1 MSLLHKY
8 RKEKLLEKR
17 LSRLERVIVERSI
30 GKNSEPSKAYRIWDY
45 LMNNGPTSV
54 ADLKR
59 VLPDDITRAI
69 NFFAKNDLL
78 VKNGDIVSANADY
91 AWDDVGVI
99 PRTAEQEVLNDIGN
113 KLNSA
118 NTADSSDSPTPT
130 RRRAVKANL
139 FSRKIE
145 EVKAAIDAGQDVNQI
160 NDKGQTPLLYACGTK
175 TDTDPIV
182 ELLRENG
189 ADPTITINGD
199 RNQCISLAIKNKNI
213 SVIKALALGGVAL
226 YNIYKNT
233 DCYLC
238 ALIDYLDEATFS
250 KVLDKHFSSSTRLYM
265 YILHSIITAAFRK
278 YGTIVV
284 AKILNIC
291 FSNVGKGYDLDQFI
305 PNLPNI
311 GDYIIPDEL
320 CEEILN
326 ICIKNGCVP
335 NCVGVRNDYNLWNKN
350 RYISQMLFDTVKGV
364 GSGKLKL
371 YDGSSEY
378 FNIIDFISS
387 KYGWAIDNV
396 TDILTQSVI
405 DRQSA
410 RWGWGYILRAK
421 ESDKIKL
428 LRKFKFKR
436 LKQQVQDIGMY
447 ILPLLKDTNKELTR
461 ALFKQTRSYI
471 ISFIDYYLS
480 NGLVSNIT
488 GIKNKYFFEC
498 LLDLDDSEYIGNKLA
513 HFCSRSAYSTNAQ
526 VCIDALAEAGYD
538 LNKADIDY
546 SKIKNNDS
554 LINDIIDHIN
564 DDTMSTNTRRTI
576 EADPSILANSRIQDA
591 LNKADDDN
599 TTARQ
604 IRTMY
609 DRWVATA
616 EKDKYDM

>member
-78 VKNGDIVSANADY
+78 VKNGDMVSANADY

-113 KLNSA
+113 KLNS
-118 NTADSSDSPTPT
+118 TSTDSSDSPTPA

-145 EVKAAIDAGQDVNQI
+145 EVKAAIDAGQDVNQT
-160 NDKGQTPLLYACGTK
+160 NDKGQTPLLYACGSK
-175 TDTDPIV
+175 TDTGPIV
-182 ELLRENG
+182 ELLLENG
-189 ADPTITINGD
+189 ADPTITKNGD
-199 RNQCISLAIKNKNI
+199 RSQCISLAIKNKNI

-238 ALIDYLDEATFS
+238 ALADYLDEATFS

-265 YILHSIITAAFRK
+265 YILNSIVITAFRR
-278 YGTIVV
+278 YGIIIL

-311 GDYIIPDEL
+311 GSYIIPDEL
-320 CEEILN
+320 CEEILD

-335 NCVGVRNDYNLWNKN
+335 NCVGMQNDYNLWSKN
-350 RYISQMLFDTVKGV
+350 RYISKMLFDTVNDV
-364 GSGKLKL
+364 CSGKLKL

-378 FNIIDFISS
+378 FNIIDFISN
-387 KYGWAIDNV
+387 KYGWTIDNIA
-396 TDILTQSVI
+396 DILTQSVI

-410 RWGWGYILRAK
+410 RWGWRYINRAD

-436 LKQQVQDIGMY
+436 LPQLDFSTY
-447 ILPLLKDTNKELTR
+447 ILPLLNTNNKELIR
-461 ALFKQTRSYI
+461 ALFKQTRLYI
-471 ISFIDYYLS
+471 IGNIDHYIS
-480 NGLVSNIT
+480 NGLASYIT

-498 LLDLDDSEYIGNKLA
+498 LLDLDDSGYIGNKLA
-513 HFCSRSAYSTNAQ
+513 HFCSRSAYRTNSQ

-538 LNKADIDY
+538 LNNAEIDY
-546 SKIKNNDS
+546 NKVKNNNL

-609 DRWVATA
+609 DRWAATA

>member
-17 LSRLERVIVERSI
+17 LSRLERVLVERSI
-30 GKNSEPSKAYRIWDY
+30 GKNNEPSKAYRIWDY

-78 VKNGDIVSANADY
+78 VKNGDVVSANADY

-113 KLNSA
+113 KLNSIS
-118 NTADSSDSPTPT
+118 TDSSDSPTPT
-130 RRRAVKANL
+130 RRRAVKTNL

-145 EVKAAIDAGQDVNQI
+145 EVKAAIDAGQDVNQT

-175 TDTDPIV
+175 TDTGPIV
-182 ELLRENG
+182 EILLENG

-226 YNIYKNT
+226 YSIYKNT

-238 ALIDYLDEATFS
+238 ALADYLDEATFS

-278 YGTIVV
+278 YGVTVV

-311 GDYIIPDEL
+311 GTFQLPDEL
-320 CEEILN
+320 YEEILD

-335 NCVGVRNDYNLWNKN
+335 NCVGIRNDYNLWNKN
-350 RYISQMLFDTVKGV
+350 RYISKMLFDTVNDV
-364 GSGKLKL
+364 CSGKLKL

-378 FNIIDFISS
+378 FNIIDFISN
-387 KYGWAIDNV
+387 KYGWTIDNI

-405 DRQSA
+405 DKQSA
-410 RWGWGYILRAK
+410 RWGWRYINRAK

-436 LKQQVQDIGMY
+436 LPQLDFSTY
-447 ILPLLKDTNKELTR
+447 ILPLLNSNNKELIR
-461 ALFKQTRSYI
+461 ALFKQTRLYI
-471 ISFIDYYLS
+471 VGDIDYYLS
-480 NGLVSNIT
+480 NVSVSYIT

-498 LLDLDDSEYIGNKLA
+498 LLDLDDSGYIGNKLA
-513 HFCSRSAYSTNAQ
+513 DLCSRRAYRTNSQ

-538 LNKADIDY
+538 LNNAEIDY
-546 SKIKNNDS
+546 NKIKDNNR

-609 DRWVATA
+609 DRWAATA

>member
-8 RKEKLLEKR
+8 RKEKLLENR
-17 LSRLERVIVERSI
+17 LSRLERVLVERSI
-30 GKNSEPSKAYRIWDY
+30 GKNNEPSKAYRIWDY
-45 LMNNGPTSV
+45 LVNNGPTSV

-78 VKNGDIVSANADY
+78 VKNGDMVSANADY

-113 KLNSA
+113 KLNS
-118 NTADSSDSPTPT
+118 TSTDSSDSPTPT
-130 RRRAVKANL
+130 RRRTVKANL

-145 EVKAAIDAGQDVNQI
+145 EVKAAIDAGQDVNQT

-175 TDTDPIV
+175 TDTGPIV
-182 ELLRENG
+182 EILLENG
-189 ADPTITINGD
+189 ADPTITKNGD

-226 YNIYKNT
+226 YSIYKDMN
-233 DCYLC
+233 CYLG
-238 ALIDYLDEATFS
+238 ALTYYLDEATFS
-250 KVLDKHFSSSTRLYM
+250 KVLDKDFSSNTRLYT
-265 YILHSIITAAFRK
+265 YILDSIIPAAFRK

-311 GDYIIPDEL
+311 GSYIIPDEL
-320 CEEILN
+320 CEEMLN

-335 NCVGVRNDYNLWNKN
+335 NCVGAGNDYNLWAKN
-350 RYISQMLFDTVKGV
+350 RYISKMLFDTVNDV
-364 GSGKLKL
+364 CSGKLKL
-371 YDGSSEY
+371 YDGSSAY

-387 KYGWAIDNV
+387 KYGWAIDNIA
-396 TDILTQSVI
+396 DILTQSVI

-410 RWGWGYILRAK
+410 RWGWRYINRAE

-436 LKQQVQDIGMY
+436 LPQLDFSTY
-447 ILPLLKDTNKELTR
+447 ILPLLNANNKELIR

-471 ISFIDYYLS
+471 VGDIDYYLS
-480 NGLVSNIT
+480 NGLASYIT

-498 LLDLDDSEYIGNKLA
+498 LLDLDDSGYIGNKLA
-513 HFCSRSAYSTNAQ
+513 HFCSRSAYRTNAQ

-538 LNKADIDY
+538 LDKAEIDY
-546 SKIKNNDS
+546 NKVKDNNR

-604 IRTMY
+604 IKTMY
-609 DRWVATA
+609 DRWAATA

>member
-78 VKNGDIVSANADY
+78 VKNGDMVSANADY

-113 KLNSA
+113 KLNS
-118 NTADSSDSPTPT
+118 TSTDSSDSPTPT

-160 NDKGQTPLLYACGTK
+160 NDKGQTPLLYACGSK
-175 TDTDPIV
+175 TDTGPIV
-182 ELLRENG
+182 ELLLENG

-199 RNQCISLAIKNKNI
+199 SNQCISLAIKNKNI

-238 ALIDYLDEATFS
+238 ALVDYLDEATFS

-278 YGTIVV
+278 YGTIVL

-305 PNLPNI
+305 PNLPII
-311 GDYIIPDEL
+311 GAYIIPDEL

-335 NCVGVRNDYNLWNKN
+335 NCVGIKNDYNLWGKN
-350 RYISQMLFDTVKGV
+350 RYISKMLFDTVNGV
-364 GSGKLKL
+364 CSGKLKL
-371 YDGSSEY
+371 YDGYSEY

-387 KYGWAIDNV
+387 KYGWAIDNI

-410 RWGWGYILRAK
+410 IWGWRYINRAE

-436 LKQQVQDIGMY
+436 LKQQVPDISMY
-447 ILPLLKDTNKELTR
+447 IFPLLNTNNKE
-461 ALFKQTRSYI
+461 K
-471 ISFIDYYLS
+471 
-480 NGLVSNIT
+480 
-488 GIKNKYFFEC
+488 KK
-498 LLDLDDSEYIGNKLA
+498 K
-513 HFCSRSAYSTNAQ
+513 
-526 VCIDALAEAGYD
+526 
-538 LNKADIDY
+538 K
-546 SKIKNNDS
+546 
-554 LINDIIDHIN
+554 
-564 DDTMSTNTRRTI
+564 
-576 EADPSILANSRIQDA
+576 
-591 LNKADDDN
+591 
-599 TTARQ
+599 
-604 IRTMY
+604 
-609 DRWVATA
+609 
-616 EKDKYDM
+616 

>member
-17 LSRLERVIVERSI
+17 LSRLERVLVERSI

-45 LMNNGPTSV
+45 LMNNGTTSV

-78 VKNGDIVSANADY
+78 VKNGDMVSANADY

-113 KLNSA
+113 KLNS
-118 NTADSSDSPTPT
+118 TSTDSSDSQTPT
-130 RRRAVKANL
+130 RRRTVKANL
-139 FSRKIE
+139 FSRKIK

-160 NDKGQTPLLYACGTK
+160 NDKGQTPLLYACGSK
-175 TDTDPIV
+175 TDTGPIV
-182 ELLRENG
+182 ELLLENG

-226 YNIYKNT
+226 HNIYKNT

-238 ALIDYLDEATFS
+238 ALTDYLDEATFS

-265 YILHSIITAAFRK
+265 YILNSIITAAFRK
-278 YGTIVV
+278 YGIIVL

-311 GDYIIPDEL
+311 GSYIIPDEL
-320 CEEILN
+320 CEEMLN

-335 NCVGVRNDYNLWNKN
+335 NCVGIRNDYNLWGKN
-350 RYISQMLFDTVKGV
+350 RYISKMLFDTVNDV
-364 GSGKLKL
+364 CSGKLKL

-387 KYGWAIDNV
+387 KYGWAIDNIA
-396 TDILTQSVI
+396 DILTQSVI

-410 RWGWGYILRAK
+410 RWGWRYINRAE

-436 LKQQVQDIGMY
+436 LQQQVADISMY
-447 ILPLLKDTNKELTR
+447 ILPLLNTNNKELTR

-480 NGLVSNIT
+480 NGLASHIT
-488 GIKNKYFFEC
+488 GIKNKYFFEY
-498 LLDLDDSEYIGNKLA
+498 LLDLDDSGYIGNKLA
-513 HFCSRSAYSTNAQ
+513 HFCSRSAYRTNSQ

-538 LNKADIDY
+538 LNNAEIDY
-546 SKIKNNDS
+546 NKIKDNNR

-591 LNKADDDN
+591 LSKADDDN

-609 DRWVATA
+609 DRWAATA

>member
-17 LSRLERVIVERSI
+17 LSRLERVLVERSI

-78 VKNGDIVSANADY
+78 VKNGDMVSANADY

-99 PRTAEQEVLNDIGN
+99 PRTAEQEVLNDIGS
-113 KLNSA
+113 KLNS
-118 NTADSSDSPTPT
+118 TSTDSSDSPTPT

-160 NDKGQTPLLYACGTK
+160 NDKGQTPLLYACGSK
-175 TDTDPIV
+175 TDTGPIV
-182 ELLRENG
+182 ELLLENG

-199 RNQCISLAIKNKNI
+199 RSRCISLAIKNKNV

-250 KVLDKHFSSSTRLYM
+250 KVLDKHFSSSTRQYM

-278 YGTIVV
+278 YGIIVV

-311 GDYIIPDEL
+311 GAYIIPDEL

-335 NCVGVRNDYNLWNKN
+335 NCVGMRNDYDLWGKNK
-350 RYISQMLFDTVKGV
+350 YISKMLFDTVNGV
-364 GSGKLKL
+364 CSGKLKL

-378 FNIIDFISS
+378 FNIIDFISN
-387 KYGWAIDNV
+387 KYGWTIDNIA
-396 TDILTQSVI
+396 DILTQSVI

-410 RWGWGYILRAK
+410 RWGWRYILRAE

-436 LKQQVQDIGMY
+436 LPQSDFSMY
-447 ILPLLKDTNKELTR
+447 ILPLFKNTNNKELIR
-461 ALFKQTRSYI
+461 ALFKQTRLYI
-471 ISFIDYYLS
+471 VGDIDYYLS
-480 NGLVSNIT
+480 NGLASYIT

-498 LLDLDDSEYIGNKLA
+498 LLDLDDSGYIGNKLA
-513 HFCSRSAYSTNAQ
+513 HFCSRSAYSTNSQ
-526 VCIDALAEAGYD
+526 VCIDALAEAGYE

-546 SKIKNNDS
+546 NKIKNNNS

>member
-78 VKNGDIVSANADY
+78 VKTGDIVSANADY

-118 NTADSSDSPTPT
+118 STDSSDSPTPT

-160 NDKGQTPLLYACGTK
+160 NDKGQTPLFYACGSK
-175 TDTDPIV
+175 TDTGPIV
-182 ELLRENG
+182 ELLLENG
-189 ADPTITINGD
+189 ANPAIARNGD
-199 RNQCISLAIKNKNI
+199 QRQTCISLAIKNNNS

-226 YNIYKNT
+226 YGIYKDT
-233 DCYLC
+233 LCYLC
-238 ALIDYLDEATFS
+238 ALTHYLDEATFS

-265 YILHSIITAAFRK
+265 YILHNIITAAFRK

-305 PNLPNI
+305 PNLPTI
-311 GDYIIPDEL
+311 GTYIIPDEL

-335 NCVGVRNDYNLWNKN
+335 NCKGAVNNYDLWGKNK
-350 RYISQMLFDTVKGV
+350 YISKMLFDTVNDV
-364 GSGKLKL
+364 CSGKLKL

-378 FNIIDFISS
+378 FNIIDFISN
-387 KYGWAIDNV
+387 KYGWTIDNIA
-396 TDILTQSVI
+396 DILTQSVI
-405 DRQSA
+405 DGQSA
-410 RWGWGYILRAK
+410 RWGWRYINRAK

-428 LRKFKFKR
+428 LRKFKFRR
-436 LKQQVQDIGMY
+436 LSQSDFNTY
-447 ILPLLKDTNKELTR
+447 ILPLLKNTNNKELIR

-471 ISFIDYYLS
+471 VGDIDYYLS
-480 NGLVSNIT
+480 NGLASYIT

-513 HFCSRSAYSTNAQ
+513 HFCSISAYSTNAQ

-538 LNKADIDY
+538 LDKTEIDY
-546 SKIKNNDS
+546 NKVKNNNL

-604 IRTMY
+604 IRMMY
-609 DRWVATA
+609 DRWAATA

>member
-54 ADLKR
+54 TDLKR

-78 VKNGDIVSANADY
+78 VKNGDIISANADY

-113 KLNSA
+113 KLNS
-118 NTADSSDSPTPT
+118 TSTDSSDSPTPA

-175 TDTDPIV
+175 TDTGPIV
-182 ELLRENG
+182 ELLLENG
-189 ADPTITINGD
+189 ADPTIARNGD
-199 RNQCISLAIKNKNI
+199 QRQSCISLAIKNNNS

-226 YNIYKNT
+226 YNIYKDT
-233 DCYLC
+233 TCYLC

-250 KVLDKHFSSSTRLYM
+250 KVLDKHFSSNTRLYM
-265 YILHSIITAAFRK
+265 YILHNIITTAFRK
-278 YGTIVV
+278 YGTIVL

-305 PNLPNI
+305 PNLPTI
-311 GDYIIPDEL
+311 GTYIIPDEL

-335 NCVGVRNDYNLWNKN
+335 NCKGAVNNYDLWSKNK
-350 RYISQMLFDTVKGV
+350 YISKMLFDTVNDV
-364 GSGKLKL
+364 CSGKLKL

-378 FNIIDFISS
+378 FNIIDFISN
-387 KYGWAIDNV
+387 KYGWTIDN
-396 TDILTQSVI
+396 TADILTQSVI
-405 DRQSA
+405 DGQSA
-410 RWGWGYILRAK
+410 RWGWRYIIRAE

-436 LKQQVQDIGMY
+436 LKQSDFSTY
-447 ILPLLKDTNKELTR
+447 ILPLLKNTNNKELIR

-471 ISFIDYYLS
+471 VGDIDYYLS
-480 NGLVSNIT
+480 NGLASYIT

-498 LLDLDDSEYIGNKLA
+498 LLDLDDSGYIGNKLA

-538 LNKADIDY
+538 LNKSEIDY
-546 SKIKNNDS
+546 NKVKNNNL

-604 IRTMY
+604 IRMMY
-609 DRWVATA
+609 DRWAATA

>member
-8 RKEKLLEKR
+8 RKEKLLENR

-99 PRTAEQEVLNDIGN
+99 PRTAEQEILNDIGN
-113 KLNSA
+113 KLNST
-118 NTADSSDSPTPT
+118 NTDSSDSPTPT

-145 EVKAAIDAGQDVNQI
+145 EVKAAIDAGQDVNNI
-160 NDKGQTPLLYACGTK
+160 NDKGQTPLLYACGSK
-175 TDTDPIV
+175 TDTGPIV
-182 ELLRENG
+182 ELLLENG

-199 RNQCISLAIKNKNI
+199 RNKCISLAIKNKNI

-226 YNIYKNT
+226 HNIYKNT

-265 YILHSIITAAFRK
+265 YILHSIITSAFRK
-278 YGTIVV
+278 YGTIVL

-311 GDYIIPDEL
+311 GAYIIPDEL

-335 NCVGVRNDYNLWNKN
+335 NCVGMRNDYDLWNKN
-350 RYISQMLFDTVKGV
+350 KYISKMLFDTVNDV
-364 GSGKLKL
+364 CSGKLKL

-378 FNIIDFISS
+378 FSIIDYISS
-387 KYGWAIDNV
+387 KYGWTIGNIA
-396 TDILTQSVI
+396 DILTQSVI

-410 RWGWGYILRAK
+410 RWGWRCILRAE

-436 LKQQVQDIGMY
+436 LQQSDFSTY
-447 ILPLLKDTNKELTR
+447 ILPLLRNTNNKELIR

-471 ISFIDYYLS
+471 VGDIDYYMS
-480 NGLVSNIT
+480 NGLASYIT

-498 LLDLDDSEYIGNKLA
+498 LLDLDDSGYIGNKLA
-513 HFCSRSAYSTNAQ
+513 HFCSISAYSTNAQ

-538 LNKADIDY
+538 LNKGEIDY
-546 SKIKNNDS
+546 NKIKYNSS

-609 DRWVATA
+609 DRWAATA

>member
-78 VKNGDIVSANADY
+78 VKNGDMVSANADY

-113 KLNSA
+113 KLNST
-118 NTADSSDSPTPT
+118 NTDSSDSPTPT
-130 RRRAVKANL
+130 RRRDVKANL

-160 NDKGQTPLLYACGTK
+160 NDKGQTPLFYACSTK
-175 TDTDPIV
+175 TDTGPIV
-182 ELLRENG
+182 ELLLENG

-199 RNQCISLAIKNKNI
+199 RNQCISLAIKNKNS

-226 YNIYKNT
+226 SGIYKDT

-238 ALIDYLDEATFS
+238 ALTDYLDEATFS

-265 YILHSIITAAFRK
+265 YILNSIITAAFRK
-278 YGTIVV
+278 YGTIVL

-311 GDYIIPDEL
+311 GAYIIPDEL
-320 CEEILN
+320 CEEMLN

-335 NCVGVRNDYNLWNKN
+335 NCVGMRNDFNLWGKN
-350 RYISQMLFDTVKGV
+350 RYISKMLFDTVNDV
-364 GSGKLKL
+364 CSGKLKL

-378 FNIIDFISS
+378 FSIIDYISS
-387 KYGWAIDNV
+387 KYGWAIGNIA
-396 TDILTQSVI
+396 DILTQSVI

-410 RWGWGYILRAK
+410 RWGWRCINRAE

-436 LKQQVQDIGMY
+436 LKQSDFSTY
-447 ILPLLKDTNKELTR
+447 ILPLLFTNNKELIR

-471 ISFIDYYLS
+471 VGDIDYYLS
-480 NGLVSNIT
+480 NGLASYIT
-488 GIKNKYFFEC
+488 SIKNKYFFEC
-498 LLDLDDSEYIGNKLA
+498 LLDLDDSGYIGNKLA
-513 HFCSRSAYSTNAQ
+513 HFCSRSAYYTNSQ
-526 VCIDALAEAGYD
+526 VCRDALAEAGYD
-538 LNKADIDY
+538 LNKSDIDY
-546 SKIKNNDS
+546 NKIKNNNL

>member
-8 RKEKLLEKR
+8 RKEKLLENR

-78 VKNGDIVSANADY
+78 VKNGDVVSANADY

-113 KLNSA
+113 KLNS
-118 NTADSSDSPTPT
+118 TSTDSSDSPTPT

-160 NDKGQTPLLYACGTK
+160 NDKGQTPLFYACGSK
-175 TDTDPIV
+175 TDTGPIV
-182 ELLRENG
+182 ELLLENG
-189 ADPTITINGD
+189 ADPTITKNGD
-199 RNQCISLAIKNKNI
+199 RSQCISLAIKNKNI

-238 ALIDYLDEATFS
+238 ALTDYLDEATFS

-265 YILHSIITAAFRK
+265 YILNSIVITAFRR
-278 YGTIVV
+278 YGIIIL

-305 PNLPNI
+305 PNLPTI
-311 GDYIIPDEL
+311 GTYVIPDEL

-335 NCVGVRNDYNLWNKN
+335 NCVGMRNDYNLWNKN
-350 RYISQMLFDTVKGV
+350 RYISKMLFDTVNDV
-364 GSGKLKL
+364 CSGKLKL

-378 FNIIDFISS
+378 FSIIDFISS
-387 KYGWAIDNV
+387 KYGWTIDNI

-405 DRQSA
+405 DKQSA
-410 RWGWGYILRAK
+410 RWGWRYINRAD

-436 LKQQVQDIGMY
+436 LPQLYFSTY
-447 ILPLLKDTNKELTR
+447 ILPLLNTNNKELIR
-461 ALFKQTRSYI
+461 ALFKQTRLYI
-471 ISFIDYYLS
+471 VGDIDYYLS
-480 NGLVSNIT
+480 NGLASYIT

-498 LLDLDDSEYIGNKLA
+498 LLDLDDSGYIGNKLA
-513 HFCSRSAYSTNAQ
+513 HFCSRSAYRTNAQ
-526 VCIDALAEAGYD
+526 VCIDALTEAGYD
-538 LNKADIDY
+538 LNNAEIDY
-546 SKIKNNDS
+546 NKVKNNNL

-609 DRWVATA
+609 DRWAATA

>member
-78 VKNGDIVSANADY
+78 VKNGDMVSANADY

-113 KLNSA
+113 KLNS
-118 NTADSSDSPTPT
+118 TSTDSSDSPTPT

-145 EVKAAIDAGQDVNQI
+145 EVKAAIDAGQDVNHI
-160 NDKGQTPLLYACGTK
+160 NDKGQTPLLYACGSK
-175 TDTDPIV
+175 TDTGPIV
-182 ELLRENG
+182 ELLLENG

-199 RNQCISLAIKNKNI
+199 RNKCISLAIKNKNI

-250 KVLDKHFSSSTRLYM
+250 KVLDKHFSSSTRQYM

-278 YGTIVV
+278 YGIIVL

-311 GDYIIPDEL
+311 GAYIIPDEL
-320 CEEILN
+320 CEEMLN

-335 NCVGVRNDYNLWNKN
+335 NCVGIQNDYNLWGKNK
-350 RYISQMLFDTVKGV
+350 YISKMLFDTVNGV
-364 GSGKLKL
+364 CSGKLKL

-378 FNIIDFISS
+378 FNIIDFISN
-387 KYGWAIDNV
+387 KYGWTIDNI

-410 RWGWGYILRAK
+410 RWGWRYILGAE

-436 LKQQVQDIGMY
+436 LKQQVSDISMY
-447 ILPLLKDTNKELTR
+447 ILPLLNTNNKELTR

-480 NGLVSNIT
+480 NGLASHIT
-488 GIKNKYFFEC
+488 NIKNKYFFEY
-498 LLDLDDSEYIGNKLA
+498 LLDLDDSGYIGNKLA
-513 HFCSRSAYSTNAQ
+513 HFCSRSAYRTNSQ

-546 SKIKNNDS
+546 NKIKNNDS

-609 DRWVATA
+609 DRWAATA

>member
-8 RKEKLLEKR
+8 RKEKLLENR
-17 LSRLERVIVERSI
+17 LSRLERVLVERSI
-30 GKNSEPSKAYRIWDY
+30 GKNNEPSKAYRIWDY

-78 VKNGDIVSANADY
+78 VKNGDMVSANADY

-99 PRTAEQEVLNDIGN
+99 PRTAEQEFLNDIGN
-113 KLNSA
+113 KLNS
-118 NTADSSDSPTPT
+118 TSADSSDSPTPT
-130 RRRAVKANL
+130 RRRTVKANL

-145 EVKAAIDAGQDVNQI
+145 EVKAAIDAGQDVNQT
-160 NDKGQTPLLYACGTK
+160 NDKGQTPLLYACGSK
-175 TDTDPIV
+175 TDTGPIV
-182 ELLRENG
+182 EILLENG
-189 ADPTITINGD
+189 ADPTITQNGD

-226 YNIYKNT
+226 YNVYKNT

-238 ALIDYLDEATFS
+238 ALTDYLDEATFS

-278 YGTIVV
+278 YGTTVV

-291 FSNVGKGYDLDQFI
+291 FSNIGKGYNLDQFI

-311 GDYIIPDEL
+311 GTYQVPDEL
-320 CEEILN
+320 CEEMLN

-335 NCVGVRNDYNLWNKN
+335 NCVGTRNDYNLWAKN
-350 RYISQMLFDTVKGV
+350 RYISKMLFDTVNDV
-364 GSGKLKL
+364 CSGKLKL
-371 YDGSSEY
+371 YDESSAY

-387 KYGWAIDNV
+387 KYGWAIDNIA
-396 TDILTQSVI
+396 DILTQSVI

-410 RWGWGYILRAK
+410 RWGWRCINRAE

-436 LKQQVQDIGMY
+436 LPQLDFSMY
-447 ILPLLKDTNKELTR
+447 ILPLLNANNKELIR
-461 ALFKQTRSYI
+461 ALFKQTRLYI
-471 ISFIDYYLS
+471 VGDIDYCLS
-480 NGLVSNIT
+480 NGLASYIT

-498 LLDLDDSEYIGNKLA
+498 LLDLDDSGYIGNKLA
-513 HFCSRSAYSTNAQ
+513 HFCSRSAYRTNSQ

-538 LNKADIDY
+538 LNNAEIDY
-546 SKIKNNDS
+546 NKVKDNNR

-609 DRWVATA
+609 DRWAATA

>member
-8 RKEKLLEKR
+8 RKEKLLENR

-30 GKNSEPSKAYRIWDY
+30 GKNNEPSKAYRIWDY

-113 KLNSA
+113 KLNST
-118 NTADSSDSPTPT
+118 NTDSSDSPTPT
-130 RRRAVKANL
+130 RRRTVKANL

-160 NDKGQTPLLYACGTK
+160 NDKGQTPLFYACSATK
-175 TDTDPIV
+175 TDTGPIV
-182 ELLRENG
+182 ELLLENG
-189 ADPTITINGD
+189 ANPAIA
-199 RNQCISLAIKNKNI
+199 RNSDQRQTCISLAIKNKNI

-226 YNIYKNT
+226 YGIYKDT
-233 DCYLC
+233 LCYLC
-238 ALIDYLDEATFS
+238 VLTHYLDEATFS
-250 KVLDKHFSSSTRLYM
+250 KVLDKHFSSNTRLYT

-320 CEEILN
+320 CEEMLN

-335 NCVGVRNDYNLWNKN
+335 NCVGIRNDYDLWGKNK
-350 RYISQMLFDTVKGV
+350 YISKMLFDTVNDV
-364 GSGKLKL
+364 CSGKLKL
-371 YDGSSEY
+371 YDRSSEY
-378 FNIIDFISS
+378 FDIIDFISN
-387 KYGWAIDNV
+387 KYGWTTDNIA
-396 TDILTQSVI
+396 DILTQSVI

-410 RWGWGYILRAK
+410 RWCWGYILRAE

-428 LRKFKFKR
+428 LRKFKLKR
-436 LKQQVQDIGMY
+436 LPKSDFSTF
-447 ILPLLKDTNKELTR
+447 ILPLLKTNNKELIR

-471 ISFIDYYLS
+471 VGDIDYYLS
-480 NGLVSNIT
+480 NGLASYIVW
-488 GIKNKYFFEC
+488 IKNKYFFEC
-498 LLDLDDSEYIGNKLA
+498 LLDLDDSGYIGNKLA
-513 HFCSRSAYSTNAQ
+513 YSCSRSAYSLNSQ
-526 VCIDALAEAGYD
+526 VCKDVLAEAGYD
-538 LNKADIDY
+538 LNKSDIDY
-546 SKIKNNDS
+546 NKIKNNNS

-609 DRWVATA
+609 DRWAATA

>member
-45 LMNNGPTSV
+45 LMNNGTTSV

-78 VKNGDIVSANADY
+78 VKNGDMVSANADY

-118 NTADSSDSPTPT
+118 STDSSDSPTPT

-145 EVKAAIDAGQDVNQI
+145 EVKAAIDAGQDVNQT
-160 NDKGQTPLLYACGTK
+160 NDKGQTPLLYACGSK
-175 TDTDPIV
+175 TDTGPIV
-182 ELLRENG
+182 EILLENG
-189 ADPTITINGD
+189 ADPTINKNGD

-226 YNIYKNT
+226 YNICKNT

-238 ALIDYLDEATFS
+238 ALTDYLDEATFS

-265 YILHSIITAAFRK
+265 YILNSIVITAFRK
-278 YGTIVV
+278 YGVTIV

-311 GDYIIPDEL
+311 GTFQLPDEL
-320 CEEILN
+320 YEEILD

-335 NCVGVRNDYNLWNKN
+335 NCRGVGNDYNLWGKNK
-350 RYISQMLFDTVKGV
+350 YISKMLFDTVNDV
-364 GSGKLKL
+364 CSGKLKL
-371 YDGSSEY
+371 YDSSSEY
-378 FNIIDFISS
+378 FYIIDYISN
-387 KYGWAIDNV
+387 KYGWTIDNIA
-396 TDILTQSVI
+396 DILTQSVI
-405 DRQSA
+405 DGQSA
-410 RWGWGYILRAK
+410 RWGWRCINRAE

-436 LKQQVQDIGMY
+436 LPQLDFSTY
-447 ILPLLKDTNKELTR
+447 ILPLLKNTNNKELIR
-461 ALFKQTRSYI
+461 AIFKQTRLYI
-471 ISFIDYYLS
+471 IGNIDYYIS
-480 NGLVSNIT
+480 NGLASYIT
-488 GIKNKYFFEC
+488 SIKNKYFFEC
-498 LLDLDDSEYIGNKLA
+498 LLDLDDSGYIGNKLA
-513 HFCSRSAYSTNAQ
+513 HLCSRSAYRTNSQ
-526 VCIDALAEAGYD
+526 VCIGALAEAGYD
-538 LNKADIDY
+538 LNNAEIDY
-546 SKIKNNDS
+546 NKVKNNNL
-554 LINDIIDHIN
+554 LINNIIDHID

-609 DRWVATA
+609 DRWAATA

>member
-54 ADLKR
+54 TDLKR

-78 VKNGDIVSANADY
+78 VKNGDVVSANADY

-113 KLNSA
+113 KLNS
-118 NTADSSDSPTPT
+118 TSTDSSYSPTPT
-130 RRRAVKANL
+130 RRLAAKANL

-160 NDKGQTPLLYACGTK
+160 NDKGYTPLLYACGTK
-175 TDTDPIV
+175 TDTGPIV
-182 ELLRENG
+182 ELLLENG
-189 ADPTITINGD
+189 ADPTIARNGD
-199 RNQCISLAIKNKNI
+199 QRQACISLAIKNNNS

-226 YNIYKNT
+226 YGIYKGT
-233 DCYLC
+233 SCYLC
-238 ALIDYLDEATFS
+238 ALTDYLDEATFS
-250 KVLDKHFSSSTRLYM
+250 KVLDKHFSDNTRLYM
-265 YILHSIITAAFRK
+265 YILHNIITEAFGK

-311 GDYIIPDEL
+311 GTYIIPDDL

-335 NCVGVRNDYNLWNKN
+335 NCVGIRNNYSLWGKN
-350 RYISQMLFDTVKGV
+350 RYISKMLFDTVNDV
-364 GSGKLKL
+364 CSGKLKL

-378 FNIIDFISS
+378 FSIIDFISS
-387 KYGWAIDNV
+387 KYGWTIDNIA
-396 TDILTQSVI
+396 DILTQSVI

-410 RWGWGYILRAK
+410 RWGWRYINRAE

-436 LKQQVQDIGMY
+436 LSQSDFSTY
-447 ILPLLKDTNKELTR
+447 ILPLLQDTNNKELIR

-471 ISFIDYYLS
+471 VGDIDYYLS
-480 NGLVSNIT
+480 NGLASYIT
-488 GIKNKYFFEC
+488 GIKNKYFFEY
-498 LLDLDDSEYIGNKLA
+498 LLDLDDSGYIGNKLA
-513 HFCSRSAYSTNAQ
+513 AFCSRSAYYTNSQ
-526 VCIDALAEAGYD
+526 VCRDALAEAGYD
-538 LNKADIDY
+538 LNKGEIDY
-546 SKIKNNDS
+546 NKIKDNNR

-609 DRWVATA
+609 DRWAATA

>member
-1 MSLLHKY
+1 MSLVNKY
-8 RKEKLLEKR
+8 
-17 LSRLERVIVERSI
+17 RLERRLNVLEKLIVERSI
-30 GKNSEPSKAYRIWDY
+30 GKNGEPSKAYRIWDY

-54 ADLKR
+54 ADLKQ

-78 VKNGDIVSANADY
+78 VKNGDVISANADY
-91 AWDDVGVI
+91 AWDDVGII

-113 KLNSA
+113 KLNS
-118 NTADSSDSPTPT
+118 TSTDSSDSPTPT

-139 FSRKIE
+139 FSRKLE
-145 EVKAAIDAGQDVNQI
+145 EVKAAIDAGQDVNHI
-160 NDKGQTPLLYACGTK
+160 NDKAQTPLLYACGSK
-175 TDTDPIV
+175 TDTGPIV
-182 ELLRENG
+182 ELLLENG

-199 RNQCISLAIKNKNI
+199 SNQCISLAIKNKNS

-226 YNIYKNT
+226 YSIYKNT

-238 ALIDYLDEATFS
+238 ALTDYLDEATFS

-278 YGTIVV
+278 YGTTVV

-291 FSNVGKGYDLDQFI
+291 FSNVGKGYNLDQFV

-311 GDYIIPDEL
+311 GSYIIPDEL
-320 CEEILN
+320 CEEMLN

-335 NCVGVRNDYNLWNKN
+335 DCVGIRNDYNLWGKN
-350 RYISQMLFDTVKGV
+350 RYISKMLFNTVNDV
-364 GSGKLKL
+364 CSGKLKL

-387 KYGWAIDNV
+387 KYGWAIDNIA
-396 TDILTQSVI
+396 DILTQSVI
-405 DRQSA
+405 DRQPA
-410 RWGWGYILRAK
+410 RWGWRYINRVE

-436 LKQQVQDIGMY
+436 LQQREADINVYMF
-447 ILPLLKDTNKELTR
+447 PLLNTNNKELTR

-480 NGLVSNIT
+480 YGLASHIT
-488 GIKNKYFFEC
+488 SIKNKYFFEF
-498 LLDLDDSEYIGNKLA
+498 LLELDDSGYIGNKLA
-513 HFCSRSAYSTNAQ
+513 HLCSKSVYRTNSQ
-526 VCIDALAEAGYD
+526 VCIDVLAEAGYD
-538 LNKADIDY
+538 LNNAEIDY
-546 SKIKNNDS
+546 NKTKDNNR

-609 DRWVATA
+609 DRWAATA

>member
-17 LSRLERVIVERSI
+17 LSSLERVIVERSI
-30 GKNSEPSKAYRIWDY
+30 GKNNEPSKAYRIWDY

-78 VKNGDIVSANADY
+78 VKNGDVVSANADY

-113 KLNSA
+113 KLNS
-118 NTADSSDSPTPT
+118 TSTDSSDSPTPT

-145 EVKAAIDAGQDVNQI
+145 EVKAAIDAGQDVNQT
-160 NDKGQTPLLYACGTK
+160 NDKGQTPLLHACSSK
-175 TDTDPIV
+175 TDTGPIV
-182 ELLRENG
+182 EILLENG
-189 ADPTITINGD
+189 ADPTINKNGD
-199 RNQCISLAIKNKNI
+199 RNQCISLAIKNKNS

-233 DCYLC
+233 DCYLS

-278 YGTIVV
+278 YGIIVL

-305 PNLPNI
+305 PNLPSI
-311 GDYIIPDEL
+311 GTYQVPDEL
-320 CEEILN
+320 CEEILD

-335 NCVGVRNDYNLWNKN
+335 NCVGIRNDYNLWGNN
-350 RYISQMLFDTVKGV
+350 RYISKMLFNTVNDV
-364 GSGKLKL
+364 CSGKLKL

-378 FNIIDFISS
+378 FNIIDFISN
-387 KYGWAIDNV
+387 KYGWTIDNI

-405 DRQSA
+405 DQQSA
-410 RWGWGYILRAK
+410 RWGWRYIIRAE

-436 LKQQVQDIGMY
+436 LTQLDFSTY
-447 ILPLLKDTNKELTR
+447 ILPLLNTNNKELIR
-461 ALFKQTRSYI
+461 ALFKQTRLYI
-471 ISFIDYYLS
+471 IGNIDHYIS
-480 NGLVSNIT
+480 NGLASYIT

-498 LLDLDDSEYIGNKLA
+498 LLDLDDSGYIGNKLA
-513 HFCSRSAYSTNAQ
+513 HFCSRSAYRTNSQ

-538 LNKADIDY
+538 LDKAEIDY
-546 SKIKNNDS
+546 NKVKNNNL

-564 DDTMSTNTRRTI
+564 DDTMSTNTRRAI

-609 DRWVATA
+609 DRWAATA

>member
-17 LSRLERVIVERSI
+17 LSRLERVLVERSI
-30 GKNSEPSKAYRIWDY
+30 GKNNEPSKAYRIWDY

-78 VKNGDIVSANADY
+78 VKNGDVVSANADY

-113 KLNSA
+113 KLNSIS
-118 NTADSSDSPTPT
+118 TDSSDSPTPT
-130 RRRAVKANL
+130 RRRAVKTNL

-145 EVKAAIDAGQDVNQI
+145 EVKAAIDAGQDVNQT

-175 TDTDPIV
+175 TDTGPIV
-182 ELLRENG
+182 EILLENG

-226 YNIYKNT
+226 YNVYKNI

-238 ALIDYLDEATFS
+238 ALADYLDEATFS

-265 YILHSIITAAFRK
+265 YILNSIVITAFRK
-278 YGTIVV
+278 YGVTVV

-311 GDYIIPDEL
+311 GTYQIPDEL
-320 CEEILN
+320 CEEMLN

-335 NCVGVRNDYNLWNKN
+335 NCVGTGNDYNLWAKN
-350 RYISQMLFDTVKGV
+350 RYISKMLFDTVNDV
-364 GSGKLKL
+364 CSGKLKL
-371 YDGSSEY
+371 YDESSAY
-378 FNIIDFISS
+378 FNIIDFISN
-387 KYGWAIDNV
+387 KYGWTIDNI

-410 RWGWGYILRAK
+410 RWGWRYINRAK

-436 LKQQVQDIGMY
+436 LPQLDFSTY
-447 ILPLLKDTNKELTR
+447 ILPLLNSNNKELIR
-461 ALFKQTRSYI
+461 ALFKQTRLYI
-471 ISFIDYYLS
+471 VGDIDYYLS
-480 NGLVSNIT
+480 NVSVSYIT

-498 LLDLDDSEYIGNKLA
+498 LLDLDDSGYIGNKLA
-513 HFCSRSAYSTNAQ
+513 DLCSRRAYRTNSQ

-538 LNKADIDY
+538 LNNAEIDY
-546 SKIKNNDS
+546 NKIKDNNL

-609 DRWVATA
+609 DRWAATA

>member
-17 LSRLERVIVERSI
+17 LSRLERVLVERSI

-78 VKNGDIVSANADY
+78 VKNGDMVSANADY

-113 KLNSA
+113 KLNST
-118 NTADSSDSPTPT
+118 NTDSSDSPTPT
-130 RRRAVKANL
+130 RRRTVKANL
-139 FSRKIE
+139 FSRKVE
-145 EVKAAIDAGQDVNQI
+145 EVKAAIDAGQDVNHI
-160 NDKGQTPLLYACGTK
+160 NDKGQTPLIYACGSK
-175 TDTDPIV
+175 TDTGPIV
-182 ELLRENG
+182 ELLLENG

-226 YNIYKNT
+226 HNIYKNT

-250 KVLDKHFSSSTRLYM
+250 KVLDKHFSSNTRLYT
-265 YILHSIITAAFRK
+265 YILNSIIKSAFRK
-278 YGTIVV
+278 YGTIVI

-335 NCVGVRNDYNLWNKN
+335 NCKGIENDYSLWGKNK
-350 RYISQMLFDTVKGV
+350 YISKMLFGTVNDV
-364 GSGKLKL
+364 CSGKLKL
-371 YDGSSEY
+371 YDESSEY

-387 KYGWAIDNV
+387 KYGWAIDNI

-410 RWGWGYILRAK
+410 RWGWRYIYRAE

-447 ILPLLKDTNKELTR
+447 ILPLLNTNNKELTI

-513 HFCSRSAYSTNAQ
+513 HFCSRSAYSTNSQ

-538 LNKADIDY
+538 LNKDDIDY
-546 SKIKNNDS
+546 NKIKNNNG

-609 DRWVATA
+609 DRWAATA

>member
-113 KLNSA
+113 KLNSI
-118 NTADSSDSPTPT
+118 NTDSSDSPTPT
-130 RRRAVKANL
+130 RRRTVKANL

-145 EVKAAIDAGQDVNQI
+145 EVKAAIDAGQDVNQT
-160 NDKGQTPLLYACGTK
+160 NDKGQTPLLYACGSK
-175 TDTDPIV
+175 TDTGPIV
-182 ELLRENG
+182 ELLLENG

-233 DCYLC
+233 DCYLY

-250 KVLDKHFSSSTRLYM
+250 KVLDKHFSSNTRQYT
-265 YILHSIITAAFRK
+265 YILHSLITAAFRK

-311 GDYIIPDEL
+311 GAYIVPDEL
-320 CEEILN
+320 CEEMLS

-335 NCVGVRNDYNLWNKN
+335 NCVGVRDDYDLWNKN
-350 RYISQMLFDTVKGV
+350 KYISKMLFGTVNDV
-364 GSGKLKL
+364 CSGKLKL
-371 YDGSSEY
+371 YDASSEY

-387 KYGWAIDNV
+387 KYGWAIDNIV
-396 TDILTQSVI
+396 DILTQSVI

-410 RWGWGYILRAK
+410 RWGWRYILRAE

-436 LKQQVQDIGMY
+436 LPQSDFSMY
-447 ILPLLKDTNKELTR
+447 ILPLFKNTNNKELIR
-461 ALFKQTRSYI
+461 ALFKQTRLYI
-471 ISFIDYYLS
+471 VGDIDYYLS
-480 NGLVSNIT
+480 NGLASYIT

-498 LLDLDDSEYIGNKLA
+498 LLDLDDSGYIGNKLA
-513 HFCSRSAYSTNAQ
+513 HFCSRSAYSTNSQ
-526 VCIDALAEAGYD
+526 VCIDALAEAGYE

-546 SKIKNNDS
+546 NKIKNNNS

-609 DRWVATA
+609 DRWAATA

>member
-30 GKNSEPSKAYRIWDY
+30 GKNNEPSKAYRIWDY

-78 VKNGDIVSANADY
+78 VKNGDVVSANADY

-113 KLNSA
+113 KLNS
-118 NTADSSDSPTPT
+118 TSTDSPTPT
-130 RRRAVKANL
+130 RRRAVKTNL

-145 EVKAAIDAGQDVNQI
+145 EVKAAIDAGQDVNQT

-175 TDTDPIV
+175 TDTGPIV
-182 ELLRENG
+182 EILLENG

-226 YNIYKNT
+226 YSIYKNT

-238 ALIDYLDEATFS
+238 ALADYLDEATFS

-265 YILHSIITAAFRK
+265 YILNSIVITAFRK
-278 YGTIVV
+278 YGVTVV

-311 GDYIIPDEL
+311 GTYQIPDEL
-320 CEEILN
+320 CEEMLN

-335 NCVGVRNDYNLWNKN
+335 NCVGTGNDYNLWAKN
-350 RYISQMLFDTVKGV
+350 RYISKMLFDTVNDV
-364 GSGKLKL
+364 CSGKLKL
-371 YDGSSEY
+371 YDESSAY
-378 FNIIDFISS
+378 FNIIDFISN
-387 KYGWAIDNV
+387 KYGWTIDNI

-410 RWGWGYILRAK
+410 RWGWRYINRAK

-436 LKQQVQDIGMY
+436 LPQLDFSTY
-447 ILPLLKDTNKELTR
+447 ILPLLNSNNKELIR
-461 ALFKQTRSYI
+461 ALFKQTRLYI
-471 ISFIDYYLS
+471 VGDIDYYLS
-480 NGLVSNIT
+480 NGLVSYIT

-498 LLDLDDSEYIGNKLA
+498 LLDLDDSGYIGNKLA
-513 HFCSRSAYSTNAQ
+513 DFCSRRAYRTNSQ

-538 LNKADIDY
+538 LNNAEIDY
-546 SKIKNNDS
+546 NKIKDNNR

-609 DRWVATA
+609 DRWAATA

>member
-54 ADLKR
+54 ADLKL

-78 VKNGDIVSANADY
+78 VKNGDMVSANADY

-113 KLNSA
+113 KLNIA
-118 NTADSSDSPTPT
+118 NTDSSDSPTPT
-130 RRRAVKANL
+130 RRRTVKANL

-160 NDKGQTPLLYACGTK
+160 NDKGQTPLLYACGSK
-175 TDTDPIV
+175 TDTGPIV
-182 ELLRENG
+182 ELLLENG

-250 KVLDKHFSSSTRLYM
+250 KVLDKHFSSNTRLYT
-265 YILHSIITAAFRK
+265 YILNSIITSAFRK

-311 GDYIIPDEL
+311 GAYIIPDEL
-320 CEEILN
+320 CEEMLN

-335 NCVGVRNDYNLWNKN
+335 NCVGIRNDYSLWGKNK
-350 RYISQMLFDTVKGV
+350 YISKMLFGTVNDV
-364 GSGKLKL
+364 CSGKLKL

-378 FNIIDFISS
+378 FSIIDFISN
-387 KYGWAIDNV
+387 KYGWAIDNIA
-396 TDILTQSVI
+396 DILTQSVI

-410 RWGWGYILRAK
+410 RWGWRCILKAK

-436 LKQQVQDIGMY
+436 LPQSDFSTF
-447 ILPLLKDTNKELTR
+447 ILPLLNTNNKELIR

-471 ISFIDYYLS
+471 VGDIDYYLS
-480 NGLVSNIT
+480 NGLASHIT
-488 GIKNKYFFEC
+488 GIKNKYFFEY
-498 LLDLDDSEYIGNKLA
+498 LLDLDDSGYIGNKLA
-513 HFCSRSAYSTNAQ
+513 HFCSRSAYRTNSQ
-526 VCIDALAEAGYD
+526 VCIDALTEAGYD

-546 SKIKNNDS
+546 NKIKNNNS

>member
-78 VKNGDIVSANADY
+78 VKNGDVVSANADY

-99 PRTAEQEVLNDIGN
+99 PRTAEQEFLNDIGN

-118 NTADSSDSPTPT
+118 NTDSSDSPTPT

-145 EVKAAIDAGQDVNQI
+145 EVKAAIDAGQDVNQT
-160 NDKGQTPLLYACGTK
+160 NDKGQTPLLYACGSK
-175 TDTDPIV
+175 TDTGPIV
-182 ELLRENG
+182 EILLENG
-189 ADPTITINGD
+189 ADPTITKNGD
-199 RNQCISLAIKNKNI
+199 RSQCISLAIKNKNI

-238 ALIDYLDEATFS
+238 ALTDYLDEATFS

-265 YILHSIITAAFRK
+265 YILNSIVITAFRR
-278 YGTIVV
+278 YGIIIL

-305 PNLPNI
+305 PNLPTI
-311 GDYIIPDEL
+311 GTYVIPDEL

-335 NCVGVRNDYNLWNKN
+335 NCVGMRNDYNLWNKN
-350 RYISQMLFDTVKGV
+350 RYISKMLFDTVNDV
-364 GSGKLKL
+364 CSGKLKL

-378 FNIIDFISS
+378 FSIIDFISS
-387 KYGWAIDNV
+387 KYGWTIDNI

-405 DRQSA
+405 DKQSA
-410 RWGWGYILRAK
+410 RWGWRYINRAD

-436 LKQQVQDIGMY
+436 LPQLDFSTY
-447 ILPLLKDTNKELTR
+447 ILPLLNTNNKELIR
-461 ALFKQTRSYI
+461 ALFKQTRLYI
-471 ISFIDYYLS
+471 VGDIDYYLS
-480 NGLVSNIT
+480 NGLASYIT

-498 LLDLDDSEYIGNKLA
+498 LLDLDDSGYIGNKLA
-513 HFCSRSAYSTNAQ
+513 HFCSRSAYRTNAQ
-526 VCIDALAEAGYD
+526 VCIDALTEAGYD
-538 LNKADIDY
+538 LNNAEIDY
-546 SKIKNNDS
+546 NKVKNNNL

-609 DRWVATA
+609 DRWAATA

>member
-17 LSRLERVIVERSI
+17 LSRLERVLVERSI

-45 LMNNGPTSV
+45 LMNNGTTSV

-78 VKNGDIVSANADY
+78 VKNGDMVSANADY

-118 NTADSSDSPTPT
+118 STDSSDSQTPT
-130 RRRAVKANL
+130 RRRTVKANL

-145 EVKAAIDAGQDVNQI
+145 EVKAAIDAGQDVNQT

-175 TDTDPIV
+175 TDTGPIV
-182 ELLRENG
+182 EILLENG

-199 RNQCISLAIKNKNI
+199 RNQCISLAIKNKNS

-226 YNIYKNT
+226 HNIYKNI

-238 ALIDYLDEATFS
+238 ALTDYLDEATFS

-265 YILHSIITAAFRK
+265 YILNSIITAAFRK
-278 YGTIVV
+278 YGTIVL

-311 GDYIIPDEL
+311 GSYTIPDEL
-320 CEEILN
+320 CEEMLN

-335 NCVGVRNDYNLWNKN
+335 NCVGRQSDYSLWSKN
-350 RYISQMLFDTVKGV
+350 RYISKMLFDTVNDV
-364 GSGKLKL
+364 CSGKLKL
-371 YDGSSEY
+371 YDGTSEY

-387 KYGWAIDNV
+387 KYGWAIDNIA
-396 TDILTQSVI
+396 DILTQSVI
-405 DRQSA
+405 DQQSA
-410 RWGWGYILRAK
+410 RWGWRYINRAK

-436 LKQQVQDIGMY
+436 LSQLDFSTY
-447 ILPLLKDTNKELTR
+447 ILPLLNTNNKELIR
-461 ALFKQTRSYI
+461 ALFKQTRLYI
-471 ISFIDYYLS
+471 IGNIDHYIS
-480 NGLVSNIT
+480 NGLASYIT

-498 LLDLDDSEYIGNKLA
+498 LLDLDDSGYIGNKLA
-513 HFCSRSAYSTNAQ
+513 HFCSRSAYSTNSQ
-526 VCIDALAEAGYD
+526 VCRDVLAEAGYD
-538 LNKADIDY
+538 LDKAEIDY
-546 SKIKNNDS
+546 NKIKDNNR

-609 DRWVATA
+609 DRWAATA

>member
-113 KLNSA
+113 KLNNA
-118 NTADSSDSPTPT
+118 NTADSSDSPTPA

-160 NDKGQTPLLYACGTK
+160 NDKGQTPLLYACGSK
-175 TDTDPIV
+175 TDTGPIV
-182 ELLRENG
+182 ELLLENG

-226 YNIYKNT
+226 YSIYKNA

-250 KVLDKHFSSSTRLYM
+250 KVLDKHFSSNTRQYT
-265 YILHSIITAAFRK
+265 YILHSLITAAFRK

-311 GDYIIPDEL
+311 GAYIVPDEL
-320 CEEILN
+320 CEEMLS

-335 NCVGVRNDYNLWNKN
+335 NCVGVRDDYDLWNKN

-371 YDGSSEY
+371 YDASSEY

-387 KYGWAIDNV
+387 KYGWAIDNIV
-396 TDILTQSVI
+396 DILTQSVI

-410 RWGWGYILRAK
+410 RWGWRYINRAK

-436 LKQQVQDIGMY
+436 LPQLDFSMY
-447 ILPLLKDTNKELTR
+447 ILPLLKANNKELIR

-471 ISFIDYYLS
+471 VGDIDYYLS
-480 NGLVSNIT
+480 TGLASYIT

-498 LLDLDDSEYIGNKLA
+498 LLDLDDSGYIGNKLA
-513 HFCSRSAYSTNAQ
+513 HLCSRSAYSTNSQ

-609 DRWVATA
+609 DRWAATA

>member
-78 VKNGDIVSANADY
+78 VKNGDMVSANADY

-118 NTADSSDSPTPT
+118 STDSSDSPTPT

-145 EVKAAIDAGQDVNQI
+145 EVKAAIDAGQDVNQT
-160 NDKGQTPLLYACGTK
+160 NDKGQTPLLYACSSK
-175 TDTDPIV
+175 TDTGPIV
-182 ELLRENG
+182 EILLENG
-189 ADPTITINGD
+189 ADPTINKNGD
-199 RNQCISLAIKNKNI
+199 RNQCLSLAIKNKNI

-278 YGTIVV
+278 YGIIVL

-311 GDYIIPDEL
+311 GTYQVPDEL
-320 CEEILN
+320 CEEILD

-335 NCVGVRNDYNLWNKN
+335 NCVGMRNGYNLWAKN
-350 RYISQMLFDTVKGV
+350 RYISKMLFDTVNDV
-364 GSGKLKL
+364 CSGKLKL

-378 FNIIDFISS
+378 FNIIDFISN
-387 KYGWAIDNV
+387 KYGWTIDNI

-410 RWGWGYILRAK
+410 RWGWRYIIRA
-421 ESDKIKL
+421 ETSDKIKL

-436 LKQQVQDIGMY
+436 LPQLDFSTY
-447 ILPLLKDTNKELTR
+447 ILPLLNTNNKELIR
-461 ALFKQTRSYI
+461 ALFKQTRLYI
-471 ISFIDYYLS
+471 IGNIDHYIS
-480 NGLVSNIT
+480 NGFVSDIT

-498 LLDLDDSEYIGNKLA
+498 LLDLDDSGYIGNKLA
-513 HFCSRSAYSTNAQ
+513 QLCSRSAYRTNSQ

-538 LNKADIDY
+538 LDKAEIDY
-546 SKIKNNDS
+546 NKVKNNNS

-609 DRWVATA
+609 DRWAATA

>member
-8 RKEKLLEKR
+8 RKEKLLENR

-113 KLNSA
+113 KLNST
-118 NTADSSDSPTPT
+118 NTDSSDSPTPT
-130 RRRAVKANL
+130 RRRTVKANL

-160 NDKGQTPLLYACGTK
+160 NDKGQTPLFYACSATK
-175 TDTDPIV
+175 TDTGPIV
-182 ELLRENG
+182 ELLLENG
-189 ADPTITINGD
+189 ANPAIA
-199 RNQCISLAIKNKNI
+199 RNSDQRQTCISLAIKNKNI

-226 YNIYKNT
+226 YGIYKDT
-233 DCYLC
+233 LCYLC
-238 ALIDYLDEATFS
+238 VLTHYLDEATFS

-265 YILHSIITAAFRK
+265 YILHNIITAAFRK

-291 FSNVGKGYDLDQFI
+291 FSNVGKGYSLDQFI
-305 PNLPNI
+305 PNLPTI
-311 GDYIIPDEL
+311 GTYIIPDEL

-335 NCVGVRNDYNLWNKN
+335 NCKGVGNDYDLWGKNK
-350 RYISQMLFDTVKGV
+350 YISKMLFDTVNDV
-364 GSGKLKL
+364 CSGKLKL

-378 FNIIDFISS
+378 FNIIDFISN
-387 KYGWAIDNV
+387 KYGWTIDNIA
-396 TDILTQSVI
+396 DILTQSVI
-405 DRQSA
+405 DGQSA
-410 RWGWGYILRAK
+410 RWGWRYINRAK

-436 LKQQVQDIGMY
+436 LPQSDFSTY
-447 ILPLLKDTNKELTR
+447 ILPLLKNTNNKELIR

-471 ISFIDYYLS
+471 VGDIDYYLS
-480 NGLVSNIT
+480 NGLASYIT

-498 LLDLDDSEYIGNKLA
+498 LLDLDDSGYIGNKLA

-526 VCIDALAEAGYD
+526 VCIYALAEAGYD
-538 LNKADIDY
+538 LNKSEIDY
-546 SKIKNNDS
+546 NKVKNNNL
-554 LINDIIDHIN
+554 LINDIIDHII
-564 DDTMSTNTRRTI
+564 DDTMSTNIRRTI

-604 IRTMY
+604 LRTMY

>member
-78 VKNGDIVSANADY
+78 VKNGDMVSANADY

-113 KLNSA
+113 KLNS
-118 NTADSSDSPTPT
+118 TSTDSSDSPTPT
-130 RRRAVKANL
+130 RRRTVKANL

-145 EVKAAIDAGQDVNQI
+145 EVKAAIDAGQDVNHT
-160 NDKGQTPLLYACGTK
+160 NDKGQTPLLYACGSK
-175 TDTDPIV
+175 TDTGPIV
-182 ELLRENG
+182 ELLLENG

-199 RNQCISLAIKNKNI
+199 SNQCISLAIKNKNI

-250 KVLDKHFSSSTRLYM
+250 KVLDKHFSSRTRWYM

-305 PNLPNI
+305 PNLPDI
-311 GDYIIPDEL
+311 GAYMIPDEL
-320 CEEILN
+320 CEEMLN

-335 NCVGVRNDYNLWNKN
+335 NCVGIRYDYNLWNKN
-350 RYISQMLFDTVKGV
+350 RYISKMLFDTVNDV
-364 GSGKLKL
+364 CSGKLKL

-378 FNIIDFISS
+378 FNIIDFISN
-387 KYGWAIDNV
+387 KYGWAIDNI

-410 RWGWGYILRAK
+410 RWGWRYINRAE

-436 LKQQVQDIGMY
+436 LKQQISDISMY
-447 ILPLLKDTNKELTR
+447 ILPLLHTNNKELTI

-480 NGLVSNIT
+480 NGLASHIT
-488 GIKNKYFFEC
+488 RIKNKYFFEC
-498 LLDLDDSEYIGNKLA
+498 LLDLDDSGYIGNKLA
-513 HFCSRSAYSTNAQ
+513 HLCSSSAYSTNSQ

-564 DDTMSTNTRRTI
+564 DDTMSVNTRRTI

-609 DRWVATA
+609 DRWAATA

>member
-8 RKEKLLEKR
+8 RKENLLEKR

-113 KLNSA
+113 KLNNA
-118 NTADSSDSPTPT
+118 NTADSSDSPTPA

-160 NDKGQTPLLYACGTK
+160 NDKGQTPLLYACGSK
-175 TDTDPIV
+175 TDTGPIV
-182 ELLRENG
+182 ELLLENG

-226 YNIYKNT
+226 YSIYKNA

-250 KVLDKHFSSSTRLYM
+250 KVLDKHFSSNTRQYT
-265 YILHSIITAAFRK
+265 YILHSLITAAFRK

-311 GDYIIPDEL
+311 GAYIVPDEL
-320 CEEILN
+320 CEEMLS

-335 NCVGVRNDYNLWNKN
+335 NCVGVRDDYDLWNKN

-371 YDGSSEY
+371 YDASSEY

-387 KYGWAIDNV
+387 KYGWAVDNIV
-396 TDILTQSVI
+396 DILTQSVI

-410 RWGWGYILRAK
+410 RWGWRYINRAK

-436 LKQQVQDIGMY
+436 LPQLDFSMY
-447 ILPLLKDTNKELTR
+447 ILPLLKANNKELIR

-471 ISFIDYYLS
+471 VGDIDYYLS
-480 NGLVSNIT
+480 NGLASYIT

-498 LLDLDDSEYIGNKLA
+498 LLDLDDSGYIGNKLA
-513 HFCSRSAYSTNAQ
+513 HLCSRSAYSTNSQ

-609 DRWVATA
+609 DRWAATA

>member
-78 VKNGDIVSANADY
+78 VKNGDMVSANADY

-113 KLNSA
+113 KLNS
-118 NTADSSDSPTPT
+118 TSTDSSDSPTPT

-160 NDKGQTPLLYACGTK
+160 NDKGQTPLLYACGSK
-175 TDTDPIV
+175 TDTGPIV
-182 ELLRENG
+182 ELLLENG

-199 RNQCISLAIKNKNI
+199 RSRCISLAIKNKNV

-250 KVLDKHFSSSTRLYM
+250 KVLDKHFSSSTRQYM

-278 YGTIVV
+278 YGIIVV

-311 GDYIIPDEL
+311 GAYIIPDEL

-335 NCVGVRNDYNLWNKN
+335 NCVGMRNDYDLWGKNK
-350 RYISQMLFDTVKGV
+350 YISKMLFDTVNGV
-364 GSGKLKL
+364 CSGKLKL

-378 FNIIDFISS
+378 FNIIDFISN
-387 KYGWAIDNV
+387 KYGWTIDNIA
-396 TDILTQSVI
+396 DILTQSVI

-410 RWGWGYILRAK
+410 RWGWRYILRAE

-436 LKQQVQDIGMY
+436 LPQSDFSMY
-447 ILPLLKDTNKELTR
+447 ILPLFKNTNNKELIR
-461 ALFKQTRSYI
+461 ALFKQTRLYI
-471 ISFIDYYLS
+471 VGDIDYYLS
-480 NGLVSNIT
+480 NGLASYIT

-498 LLDLDDSEYIGNKLA
+498 LLDLDDSGYIGNKLA
-513 HFCSRSAYSTNAQ
+513 HLCSRSAYSANSQ
-526 VCIDALAEAGYD
+526 VCKDALAEAGYE

-546 SKIKNNDS
+546 NKIKNNNS

>member
-78 VKNGDIVSANADY
+78 VKNGDMVSANADY

-113 KLNSA
+113 KLNS
-118 NTADSSDSPTPT
+118 TSTDSSDSPTPT
-130 RRRAVKANL
+130 RRRTVKANL

-145 EVKAAIDAGQDVNQI
+145 EVKAAIDAGQDVSDT
-160 NDKGQTPLLYACGTK
+160 NDKGQTPLLYACGSK
-175 TDTDPIV
+175 TDTGPIV
-182 ELLRENG
+182 ELLLENG

-199 RNQCISLAIKNKNI
+199 SNQCISLAIKNKNI

-250 KVLDKHFSSSTRLYM
+250 KVLDKHFSSRTRWYM

-305 PNLPNI
+305 PNLPDI
-311 GDYIIPDEL
+311 GAYMIPDEL
-320 CEEILN
+320 CEEMLN

-335 NCVGVRNDYNLWNKN
+335 NCVGIRYDYNLWNKN
-350 RYISQMLFDTVKGV
+350 RYISKMLFDTVNDV
-364 GSGKLKL
+364 CSGKLKL

-378 FNIIDFISS
+378 FNIIDFISN
-387 KYGWAIDNV
+387 KYGWAIDNI

-410 RWGWGYILRAK
+410 RWGWRYINRAE

-436 LKQQVQDIGMY
+436 LKQQISDISMY
-447 ILPLLKDTNKELTR
+447 ILPLLHTNNKELTI

-480 NGLVSNIT
+480 NGLASHIT
-488 GIKNKYFFEC
+488 RIKNKYFFEC
-498 LLDLDDSEYIGNKLA
+498 LLDLDDSGYIGNKLA
-513 HFCSRSAYSTNAQ
+513 HLCSSSAYSTNSQ

-564 DDTMSTNTRRTI
+564 DDTMSVNTRRTI

-609 DRWVATA
+609 DRWAATA

>member
-54 ADLKR
+54 TDLKR

-78 VKNGDIVSANADY
+78 VKNGDIISANADY
-91 AWDDVGVI
+91 VWDDVGVI

-118 NTADSSDSPTPT
+118 NTDSSDSPTPS
-130 RRRAVKANL
+130 RRRAAKANL

-145 EVKAAIDAGQDVNQI
+145 EVKAAIDVGQDVNQI
-160 NDKGQTPLLYACGTK
+160 NDKGQTPLLYACSTK
-175 TDTDPIV
+175 TDTGPIV
-182 ELLRENG
+182 ELLLENG
-189 ADPTITINGD
+189 ADPTITQNGD
-199 RNQCISLAIKNKNI
+199 RNQCISLAIKNKNG
-213 SVIKALALGGVAL
+213 SVIKALSLGGVAL
-226 YNIYKNT
+226 YNIYKDT

-250 KVLDKHFSSSTRLYM
+250 KVLDKHFSSSTRLYT
-265 YILHSIITAAFRK
+265 YILNSIITAAFRK

-291 FSNVGKGYDLDQFI
+291 FSNIILKYSLDQFI
-305 PNLPNI
+305 PNLPYI
-311 GDYIIPDEL
+311 GAYIIPDEL
-320 CEEILN
+320 CEEILD

-335 NCVGVRNDYNLWNKN
+335 NCVGVRNDYNLWSKNK
-350 RYISQMLFDTVKGV
+350 YISKMLFDTVNDV
-364 GSGKLKL
+364 CSGKLKL
-371 YDGSSEY
+371 YDVSSEY

-387 KYGWAIDNV
+387 KYGWAIDNIA
-396 TDILTQSVI
+396 DILTQSVI

-410 RWGWGYILRAK
+410 RWGWQYINRAK

-428 LRKFKFKR
+428 LRKLKFKR
-436 LKQQVQDIGMY
+436 LKQSDFSMY
-447 ILPLLKDTNKELTR
+447 IFLLKNTNNKELIR

-471 ISFIDYYLS
+471 VGDIDYYLS
-480 NGLVSNIT
+480 NGLASYIT

-498 LLDLDDSEYIGNKLA
+498 LLDLDDSGYIGNKLA

-538 LNKADIDY
+538 LNKAKIDY
-546 SKIKNNDS
+546 SKVKNNNL

-609 DRWVATA
+609 DRWAATA

>member
-17 LSRLERVIVERSI
+17 LSRLERVLVERSI

-78 VKNGDIVSANADY
+78 VKNGDTVSANADY

-113 KLNSA
+113 KLNS
-118 NTADSSDSPTPT
+118 TSTDSSDSPTPT

-175 TDTDPIV
+175 TDTGPIV
-182 ELLRENG
+182 ELLLENG
-189 ADPTITINGD
+189 ADPTIRINGYS
-199 RNQCISLAIKNKNI
+199 NQCISLAIKNKNI

-226 YNIYKNT
+226 YKIYKNT

-284 AKILNIC
+284 DKILNIC

-311 GDYIIPDEL
+311 GAYIIPDEL

-335 NCVGVRNDYNLWNKN
+335 NCKGIGNDYSLWGKNK
-350 RYISQMLFDTVKGV
+350 YISKMLFDTVNDV
-364 GSGKLKL
+364 SSGKLKL

-387 KYGWAIDNV
+387 KYGWAIDNI

-410 RWGWGYILRAK
+410 RWGWRYIYRAE

-447 ILPLLKDTNKELTR
+447 ILPLLNTNNKELTR

-480 NGLVSNIT
+480 NGLASHIT
-488 GIKNKYFFEC
+488 NIKNKYFFEY
-498 LLDLDDSEYIGNKLA
+498 LLDLDDSGYIGNKLA
-513 HFCSRSAYSTNAQ
+513 HFCSRSAYSTNSQ

-546 SKIKNNDS
+546 SKIKNNDN

>member
-78 VKNGDIVSANADY
+78 VKNGDMVSANADY

-113 KLNSA
+113 KLNS
-118 NTADSSDSPTPT
+118 TSTDSSDSPTPT
-130 RRRAVKANL
+130 RRRTVKANL

-175 TDTDPIV
+175 TDTGPIV
-182 ELLRENG
+182 ELLLENG

-250 KVLDKHFSSSTRLYM
+250 KALDKHFSSNTRLYT
-265 YILHSIITAAFRK
+265 YILHSIITSAFRK

-305 PNLPNI
+305 PNLPYI
-311 GDYIIPDEL
+311 GAYIIPDEL

-335 NCVGVRNDYNLWNKN
+335 NCVGILNNYNLWDKNK
-350 RYISQMLFDTVKGV
+350 YISKMLFDTVNDV
-364 GSGKLKL
+364 CSGKLKL

-378 FNIIDFISS
+378 FSIIDFISS
-387 KYGWAIDNV
+387 RYGWTIDN
-396 TDILTQSVI
+396 TADILTQSVI
-405 DRQSA
+405 DRQST
-410 RWGWGYILRAK
+410 RWGWRYINRAK

-436 LKQQVQDIGMY
+436 LPHSDFSKF
-447 ILPLLKDTNKELTR
+447 ILPLLNTNNKELIR

-471 ISFIDYYLS
+471 VGDIDYYLS
-480 NGLVSNIT
+480 NGLASYIT
-488 GIKNKYFFEC
+488 GIKNKYFFEY
-498 LLDLDDSEYIGNKLA
+498 LLDLDDSGYIGNKLA
-513 HFCSRSAYSTNAQ
+513 HFCSRSAYSANSQ
-526 VCIDALAEAGYD
+526 VCKDALTEAGYD

-546 SKIKNNDS
+546 NKIKNNNS